1 MSWCGS
7 LLNYSWCRDKSHFF
21 ETQGSKKE
29 ITIPDYLNH
38 SLMQFIHSICVYV
51 VYNSIAEDPVNV
63 KLRPKSLL
71 KVTFDFG
78 F

>member
-1 MSWCGS
+1 
-7 LLNYSWCRDKSHFF
+7 
-21 ETQGSKKE
+21 
-29 ITIPDYLNH
+29 
-38 SLMQFIHSICVYV
+38 MQFIHC
-51 VYNSIAEDPVNV
+51 SIAEEPVYV

>member
-1 MSWCGS
+1 
-7 LLNYSWCRDKSHFF
+7 
-21 ETQGSKKE
+21 
-29 ITIPDYLNH
+29 
-38 SLMQFIHSICVYV
+38 MQFIRSICVYV
-51 VYNSIAEDPVNV
+51 VYSSIAEDPVNV